1 MSGRQGSRQGSKDEA
16 RAATGFGV
24 TVLAA
29 IGLAVVYARGG
40 QPQLE
45 GVLLATALAGL
56 AYGFVTWGHRLLP
69 QGPVEQARHE
79 LASTAAERRGVEADF
94 ERGGVVER
102 RTLLKRMLGL
112 AAAALGAAAV
122 FPIRSLGPSP
132 GKSLERTPWKAGSRL
147 VTEDGTPLSADS
159 IPVGG
164 FFTVFPEG
172 AVGSADGQTVLIR
185 VEDRSVGE
193 QGLLAFNKVC
203 THAGCPVGLYQTYSQ
218 RLFCPCHQSTF
229 DVVDGAK
236 PSFGPSKRPLP
247 QLPLGVEGEFLVARG
262 DFSHS
267 VGPGYWNYG

>member
-1 MSGRQGSRQGSKDEA
+1 MSGNQHGQGKDEA
-16 RAATGFGV
+16 RAAAGFGV

-29 IGLAVVYARGG
+29 IGLAVVYAGGG

-69 QGPVEQARHE
+69 QGPVEQARHD
-79 LASTAAERRGVEADF
+79 LASTEADRRGVEADF
-94 ERGGVVER
+94 DRGGVVER

-112 AAAALGAAAV
+112 AVAALGAAAV

-185 VEDRSVGE
+185 VEDRSIGE

-203 THAGCPVGLYQTYSQ
+203 THAGCPVGLYQADTHQ
-218 RLFCPCHQSTF
+218 LLCPCHQSAF
-229 DVVDGAK
+229 DVLHDARPV
-236 PSFGPSKRPLP
+236 FGPATRRLP
-247 QLPLGVEGEFLVARG
+247 RLPITVDTQGYLRARS
-262 DFSHS
+262 DYLEPI
-267 VGPGYWNYG
+267 GPAYWNRR